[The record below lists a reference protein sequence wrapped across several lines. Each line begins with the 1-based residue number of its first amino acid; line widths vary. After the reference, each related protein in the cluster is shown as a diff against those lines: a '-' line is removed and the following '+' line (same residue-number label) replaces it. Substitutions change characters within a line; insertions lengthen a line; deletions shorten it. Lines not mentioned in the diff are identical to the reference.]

1 MQRSR
6 GEKAGNALIYAF
18 LTLFTILILVP
29 VIYILRQSVDVGAY
43 KGGISLW
50 PDKFSWAYYK
60 MVLSNSSI
68 YMPLKNTVI
77 ITVLGTALSVAVNA
91 TAAYPLYRTDY
102 RPRKFLVYY
111 MVIIPML
118 FSGGMIPTYLLMKRL
133 NLLNTL
139 AVCIIPYV
147 ASGWNIVLIRN
158 YYNSIPRALT
168 EAARID
174 GASEFLVYTRI
185 MLPLSKAVLAAVA
198 LFAGIGFW
206 NTFTPSLYYNTVPT
220 KYTFAVKL
228 REMIFAQED
237 MSRQFEAMMNNMSLS
252 SSMGDSMT
260 TEGVA
265 SAMMIISIVPILVVY
280 PLLQKHFASGILVG
294 SVKG

>member
-6 GEKAGNALIYAF
+6 EEKIGSVVIYIFLI
-18 LTLFTILILVP
+18 LFAVLILVP
-29 VIYILRQSVDVGAY
+29 VVYILRQSVDVGAY
-43 KGGISLW
+43 KNGISLW

-68 YMPLKNTVI
+68 YGPLKNTVL
-77 ITVLGTALSVAVNA
+77 ITISGTLLSVAVNA
-91 TAAYPLYRTDY
+91 TAAYPLYRKDY
-102 RPRKFLVYY
+102 GPRKFLVYY
-111 MVIIPML
+111 MVIVPML
-118 FSGGMIPTYLLMKRL
+118 FSGGMIPTYILMKKL

-139 AVCIIPYV
+139 TVCVIPYV

-158 YYNSIPRALT
+158 FYNSIPQALT

-174 GASEFLVYTRI
+174 GASEFRVYTSI

-206 NTFTPSLYYNTVPT
+206 NTFTPSLYYNTMPT

-237 MSRQFEAMMNNMSLS
+237 MSRQFESVMNSMSLS

-265 SAMMIISIVPILVVY
+265 AAMMIISIIPILVVY
-280 PLLQKHFASGILVG
+280 PLLQKHFASGIMVG